1 MASKPLKPLSISQ
14 LLFKSQASGST
25 NDNTPATPLKTKQRK
40 ERAWRQR
47 GYKTAS
53 KSPRRKSDGSAYMKL
68 FYLAGDLAYEG
79 DVLDMEK
86 HGKGKEY
93 WETGNL
99 KYSGGFID
107 DQYNDFCGYLYYKNG
122 KLIYKG
128 SFKNGLYNGKGV
140 EYART
145 GRVLYEGAF
154 VDGKRE
160 SAYAKLYYPNGKIEY
175 EGGLVNHRVVLIL
188 NSLGKRNQKR
198 SRQRIQQ

>member
-1 MASKPLKPLSISQ
+1 MTTTTLKPLSISQ
-14 LLFKSQASGST
+14 LLFKSHASNST
-25 NDNTPATPLKTKQRK
+25 NDNTPSTPLKQKQRK

-68 FYLAGDLAYEG
+68 FYLAGELAYEG

-86 HGKGKEY
+86 HGKGIEDY
-93 WETGNL
+93 ETGNL
-99 KYSGGFID
+99 KYSGGFVD
-107 DQYNDFCGYLYYKNG
+107 GEYNDFCGYLYYKNG

-128 SFKNGLYNGKGV
+128 SFKNGLKHGKGV

-154 VDGKRE
+154 KDGERE

-175 EGGLVNHRVVLIL
+175 EGGLVNYRVGLKL
-188 NSLGKRNQKR
+188 N
-198 SRQRIQQ
+198 